1 MIALALTVAAALGC
15 GLMAGTF
22 FAFSSFIMPAL
33 GDRPVAEAIGSMQRI
48 NVRVL
53 NRSFLGTFLGTAA
66 VCVALAWV
74 SLESASETGSIARL
88 VGSGLYLIG
97 TLGVTILCNVPRN
110 DQLAEFDPS
119 EPGAPDAWGPYL
131 RQWTRWNTV
140 RTVAALGAMAALML
154 SLHTG

>member
-1 MIALALTVAAALGC
+1 MIALVLTVLGALGC

-33 GDRPVAEAIGSMQRI
+33 ADRPVAEGVGSMQRI

-66 VCVALAWV
+66 ICVALLWV
-74 SLESASETGSIARL
+74 SLGSASEIGGVARL
-88 VGSGLYLIG
+88 VGCGLYLIG
-97 TLGVTILCNVPRN
+97 TLGVTMLCNVPRN
-110 DQLAEFDPS
+110 DQLAGVDGTAS
-119 EPGAPDAWGPYL
+119 NAPDAWAPYL
-131 RQWTRWNTV
+131 VQWTRWNTV
-140 RTVAALGAMAALML
+140 RTVAALAAMAALML